1 MPDLHIRP
9 ARNDDEPRLQ
19 TIRAAAFAPVFA
31 SFRSMLGD
39 EIYELS
45 QKRDDEGHSA
55 FLTSLLKADSGWE
68 MYVAEQGNEIVG
80 FMGVRLDAERHLGEI
95 GLNAV
100 DPSQAGKGIGTA
112 MYEFA
117 IARMKDAGMK
127 VATVGTG
134 GDPSHA
140 AARRAYEKAGFA
152 VFIPTL
158 WMSRKL

>member
-1 MPDLHIRP
+1 MSHLQIRP
-9 ARNDDEPRLQ
+9 ARSEDEPRLQ
-19 TIRAAAFAPVFA
+19 AIRAAAFAPVFA

-45 QKRDDEGHSA
+45 QKKDDEGHGA

-68 MYVAEQGNEIVG
+68 MYVARAGDEIVG
-80 FMGVRLDAERHLGEI
+80 FVGVRLDRERQLGEI

-100 DPSQAGKGIGTA
+100 DPSHAGQGIGTA

-117 IARMKDAGMK
+117 LARMKEAGMK

-140 AARRAYEKAGFA
+140 PARRAYEKAGFG